1 MAIIIIIIISLILS
15 LSLFSSI
22 LTLQP
27 ITAQQQIRLEA
38 LTDKGTFKVE
48 IFWTPK
54 DIGNINKFEIHFI
67 DPDTGSEIEDIKYD
81 ISIFKDGKPE
91 IQRLEQLSI
100 SQDFFF
106 EEAGSYEISIADIE
120 DLGER
125 VTIPIQVTPEFQ
137 SYIFVLTAAALGLAM
152 LAVAAAQRQW
162 QQFI

>member
-1 MAIIIIIIISLILS
+1 MAIIIINISLILS

-48 IFWTPK
+48 IFWTPN
-54 DIGNINKFEIHFI
+54 DFGNINKFEIRFI

-91 IQRLEQLSI
+91 IQRLEQLSN

-137 SYIFVLTAAALGLAM
+137 SHIFVLTAAALGLAV
-152 LAVAAAQRQW
+152 LVVAVAQRQW

>member
-137 SYIFVLTAAALGLAM
+137 SYIFVLTAAALG
-152 LAVAAAQRQW
+152 
-162 QQFI
+162 